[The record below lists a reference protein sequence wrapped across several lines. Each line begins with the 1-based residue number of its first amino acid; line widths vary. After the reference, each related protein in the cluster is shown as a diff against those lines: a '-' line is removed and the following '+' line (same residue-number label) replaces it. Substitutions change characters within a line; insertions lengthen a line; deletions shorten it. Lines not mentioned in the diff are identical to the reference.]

1 MIGTVGPGPEQLE
14 TIKINIQSNAVNKE
28 TEGGIKSV
36 PINGVSVLNGLSSEK
51 M

>member
-1 MIGTVGPGPEQLE
+1 MIGTIGPGPEHIE
-14 TIKINIQSNAVNKE
+14 TIKIYIQSNPVNKE
-28 TEGGIKSV
+28 TEGGIENV

>member
-14 TIKINIQSNAVNKE
+14 TIKINIQSNLVHKD
-28 TEGGIKSV
+28 TEGCIENV
-36 PINGVSVLNGLSSEK
+36 PINGVPVLNGLSAEK

>member
-14 TIKINIQSNAVNKE
+14 TIKINIQSNPVHKD
-28 TEGGIKSV
+28 TEGGIENV
-36 PINGVSVLNGLSSEK
+36 PINGVPVLNGLSSEK